1 MYSIK
6 SKCQIRNS
14 KIVYT
19 CTLVLT
25 DNNTVNI
32 SSYDDKS
39 IKIFVH
45 IPPLYLSVDA
55 IMKQRDTGSAS
66 VCSVHIQCLMFS
78 TCLEKKY
85 LKRSQICIKTLNH
98 RDQITKNISEA

>member
-19 CTLVLT
+19 WTLVLT

-39 IKIFVH
+39 IFVH

-55 IMKQRDTGSAS
+55 IMKQRDTGSVS

-78 TCLEKKY
+78 TCLK
-85 LKRSQICIKTLNH
+85 
-98 RDQITKNISEA
+98 KNIWNAVKYALKLSITEIR

>member
-39 IKIFVH
+39 IFVH

-55 IMKQRDTGSAS
+55 IMKQRDTGSVS

-78 TCLEKKY
+78 TCLKKIFETQ
-85 LKRSQICIKTLNH
+85 SNMH
-98 RDQITKNISEA
+98 

>member
-19 CTLVLT
+19 WTLVLT

-55 IMKQRDTGSAS
+55 IMKQRDTGSVI

-78 TCLEKKY
+78 TCLEKSIWNAVKY
-85 LKRSQICIKTLNH
+85 ALKLSIIEIK
-98 RDQITKNISEA
+98 

>member
-39 IKIFVH
+39 IFVH

-55 IMKQRDTGSAS
+55 IMKQRDTGSAVLFCSHS
-66 VCSVHIQCLMFS
+66 VLNVLHMFR
-78 TCLEKKY
+78 KKY

-98 RDQITKNISEA
+98 RDQITKSINGG

>member
-39 IKIFVH
+39 IFVH

-78 TCLEKKY
+78 TCLEKNIWNAVKY
-85 LKRSQICIKTLNH
+85 ALKLSITEIK
-98 RDQITKNISEA
+98 

>member
-19 CTLVLT
+19 CTLELT
-25 DNNTVNI
+25 DYKTVNI
-32 SSYDDKS
+32 SSHDHTS

-55 IMKQRDTGSAS
+55 IMKQRYTGSVS
-66 VCSVHIQCLMFS
+66 VCSVHIQWLMFF
-78 TCLEKKY
+78 TCLEKNIWNEVKY
-85 LKRSQICIKTLNH
+85 ALKLSITEIK
-98 RDQITKNISEA
+98 

>member
-39 IKIFVH
+39 IKSFVH

-78 TCLEKKY
+78 TCLEKNIWNAVKY
-85 LKRSQICIKTLNH
+85 ALKLSITEIK
-98 RDQITKNISEA
+98 

>member
-55 IMKQRDTGSAS
+55 IMKQRDTGSVS
-66 VCSVHIQCLMFS
+66 VCSDHIQCVMFS
-78 TCLEKKY
+78 TCLEKKIFETQ
-85 LKRSQICIKTLNH
+85 SNMH
-98 RDQITKNISEA
+98 